1 MRRETLAAAFCVA
14 VALCACSG
22 GGAPATGGPASGG
35 EPADGGNNG
44 ADIGGDLDA
53 ARSAAEMVRAEI
65 NAIETAARSATTTAD
80 VSAVRTRVN
89 AARTAYAD
97 AVASVQRL
105 IDAAEPG
112 SEARTMATNV
122 LAVINAFRPG
132 DLDRLAAALAAAE
145 RGAADT
151 RAGGSAGPSPIKNE
165 PAPVTAMFERF
176 PRANDDGSAI
186 PDADRLSVRTTP
198 VMHSAG
204 KAVLS
209 P

>member
-22 GGAPATGGPASGG
+22 GGPASG

-122 LAVINAFRPG
+122 LAVINAFRPD
-132 DLDRLAAALAAAE
+132 DLDRLAAAE

-165 PAPVTAMFERF
+165 PAPVIAMFERF